1 MLRTGE
7 TYNRKE
13 KGVGLWRIKWEFSV
27 TKQQA
32 TKVNADRKGVLHLMY
47 YISMLCSLGPL
58 GQTEGDLI
66 NILSH
71 QPGVLCVSLLTMSC
85 NSL

>member
-32 TKVNADRKGVLHLMY
+32 PKVNADRKGVLHEDKY
-47 YISMLCSLGPL
+47 
-58 GQTEGDLI
+58 
-66 NILSH
+66 
-71 QPGVLCVSLLTMSC
+71 VV
-85 NSL
+85 